1 MIDAS
6 FTTTGT
12 LITIGLSVLA
22 FLASQSW
29 DIGKT
34 LYHEHKLR
42 KALRKEIEEASP
54 WLRRN
59 LLTLECMIQLACV
72 DALANHCPVPIPVQV
87 HAEHYPDIVLKL
99 TSEEKVHVN
108 AIYNTLY
115 GLNKNTET
123 FSELIPQ
130 GLEDDNKFKELTRT
144 LDGAYRNS
152 RKALALIDLY
162 ISNIKNLKAL
172 EATIAA
178 DNPLQLLERDSDQKL
193 MQLLAEAKLIGE
205 DAIRQKHNDGA
216 ASPLDVAPTPPPVPG
231 KFYYDTT
238 GAKFKCVRVEGE
250 VVDMIQL
257 ESQLGV
263 VTYDLYVRRNIA
275 ELRHLYELKDEEETA
290 RLERRFLALK
300 PRPVLQDGQV
310 PGRPR

>member
-1 MIDAS
+1 MIEAN

-29 DIGKT
+29 GIGKA

-54 WLRRN
+54 WLARN
-59 LLTLECMIQLACV
+59 LLTLECMVQLSCV
-72 DALANHCPVPIPVQV
+72 DALANHCPAPIPVQV

-99 TSEEKVHVN
+99 SSEEKVHVN

-123 FSELIPQ
+123 IIELIPQ
-130 GLEDDNKFKELTRT
+130 GLEDDDKLRELTRV
-144 LDGAYRNS
+144 LDSAYRNS
-152 RKALALIDLY
+152 RKALLLIDLY
-162 ISNIKNLKAL
+162 VRNVKKLKAL
-172 EATIAA
+172 EASAAA
-178 DNPLQLLERDSDQKL
+178 DNPLHRLEEDSDQTL
-193 MQLLAEAKLIGE
+193 MKLLAEAKLIGE
-205 DAIRQKHNDGA
+205 DAIRKKHNDGA
-216 ASPLDVAPTPPPVPG
+216 ASPLDVAPTPPPTMG
-231 KFYYDTT
+231 KFYFDTT
-238 GAKFKCVRVEGE
+238 GAKFKCIRVEGE
-250 VVDMIQL
+250 IVDMIQL

-263 VTYDLYVRRNIA
+263 VTYDLYIRRHIA
-275 ELRHLYELKDEEETA
+275 SLRHLYELTDEDETA

-300 PRPVLQDGQV
+300 PRPVL
-310 PGRPR
+310 RS